1 MDKPSP
7 TIDTLVEDIYALF
20 GDGTNSLPVDLI
32 QTTSDEIAH
41 ILSHRLSEATKER
54 EPTLRMSN
62 LGRGDRQ
69 IWYELHAKRLGLDYE
84 KLSPVVLIKFMFG
97 DVWESLILSL
107 AEAAGH
113 KVEYRQTEVEVDGIK
128 GHNDAIIDGV
138 VVDVKTCS
146 KYAFR
151 KFEDGTLADNDPFG
165 YMEQLSGYC
174 LGHGGL
180 NGAFLAVEKERGK
193 LCLLKYD
200 YETQLKPYNIPD
212 RIAHLKEVAASDTP
226 PDRCY
231 APEEEGKS
239 GNLVLGVNCSYC
251 PFKAT
256 CWSDSNDGLGLR
268 TFLYSTGPK
277 SFVHVEKEPRVPE
290 ITF

>member
-1 MDKPSP
+1 MAVTPS
-7 TIDTLVEDIYALF
+7 IDTLIDDIYALF

-32 QTTSDEIAH
+32 QNTADEIAD
-41 ILSHRLSEATKER
+41 ILSHRLSEATKDR
-54 EPTLRMSN
+54 EPMLRVSN
-62 LGRGDRQ
+62 LGKGDRQ
-69 IWYELHAKRLGLDYE
+69 LWYELHAARLGIPHE
-84 KLSPVVLIKFMFG
+84 KLTPVTLIKFLFG
-97 DVWESLILSL
+97 DVWESLLLSL

-113 KVEYRQTEVEVDGIK
+113 KVEHRQTEVDIDGIK

-151 KFEDGTLADNDPFG
+151 KFEDGTLPDNDPFG

-180 NGAFLAVEKERGK
+180 DGAFLAVEKEKGK
-193 LCLLKYD
+193 LCLLKFD
-200 YETQLKPYNIPD
+200 YETQLKPYNIPE

-231 APEEEGKS
+231 EPEPEGKS
-239 GNLVLGVNCSYC
+239 GNMALGVNCSYC
-251 PFKAT
+251 PYKFA
-256 CWSDSNDGLGLR
+256 CWADANDGLGLR

-277 SFVHVEKEPRVPE
+277 HLVHVEKEPKVPE
-290 ITF
+290 VTF